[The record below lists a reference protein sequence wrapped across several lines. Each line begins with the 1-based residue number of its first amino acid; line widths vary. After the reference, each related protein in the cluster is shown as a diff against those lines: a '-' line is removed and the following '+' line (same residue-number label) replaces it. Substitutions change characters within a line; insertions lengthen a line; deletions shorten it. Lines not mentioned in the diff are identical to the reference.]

1 MPTPTALAST
11 PVPTVAVK
19 PSVTPT
25 AALLPPPKGGMSTNR
40 KIITQCQNKTD
51 EVTITIDD
59 GISSQEKLDQI
70 LSTLKKNNVRA
81 YFFLLGDF
89 AKKHPKMMK
98 QVEAAG
104 HVLGNHS
111 FNHPSFTRL
120 KDKQVVS
127 QIKRGVEG
135 NTKVKLL
142 RPPYGNGAFDKRV
155 QKLARLLGYGMCYW
169 TVDTQDWSS
178 AATKSKA
185 DIIRRV
191 RNGDKYT
198 PPVSKGGVILLHG
211 TTKYGAASL
220 QGIIDVVHKK
230 GLKLQRLHE

>member
-1 MPTPTALAST
+1 
-11 PVPTVAVK
+11 
-19 PSVTPT
+19 
-25 AALLPPPKGGMSTNR
+25 MSTNR